1 MTNSQSIIN
10 FMYFA
15 NNFSQPLLKGMFEV
29 TNAPQHLENKF
40 TSLAIDNGNNGT
52 KALFQWFM
60 QLSTDNQMEVSN
72 FITIN
77 YECGIDLRQPAHTV
91 ECMCMYCL

>member
-1 MTNSQSIIN
+1 MNNSQAIIN

-60 QLSTDNQMEVSN
+60 QLSLDNQTAVCDYITDNYNCGVN
-72 FITIN
+72 G
-77 YECGIDLRQPAHTV
+77 YEEHTV
-91 ECMCMYCL
+91 ECMCMDCL